1 MEIDILN
8 IILTD
13 TVGSIFNDDTVY
25 GSQGRTPFK
34 MYTPKLIIDGKK
46 NININK

>member
-1 MEIDILN
+1 MEFDILN

-13 TVGSIFNDDTVY
+13 TVGSLFNDDIVY

-34 MYTPKLIIDGKK
+34 MYTPKLIMDGNKLS
-46 NININK
+46 INIQ